1 MMKRVSLGLGIL
13 LTVVLIVTIFAGCAA
28 APKAEAPKQQNVSV
42 RVVMLADLTG
52 PYGVTT
58 GPQLDGVADFA
69 KWANA
74 TNYIPGITLDAKV
87 YDHGL
92 KMESAVA
99 LYKEGVTSTPAPV
112 LTNGGLWSTVAPTL
126 AGFAK
131 QNKIPIVDATSLREV
146 IVPPGWFFGFQPS
159 YEGQVGAYINWIADN
174 WKADSKIPWIK
185 KHYENRKPRL
195 ALVSWDISLGRAN
208 ESVEAKCYAATK
220 GVEWVGAEYVPMT
233 VGDCTPQLTR
243 LKDKVDFI
251 YVGMFGSAWQAVLKK
266 ADEMG
271 MRDQFID
278 VGPSYFSPPE
288 IAQFTPNLANNNGAC
303 AIFAAMFDEYPKVI
317 QEAQLKTKYPIEF
330 GAYAVGWYTGDL
342 YAEII
347 KQTAKRVGADKING
361 QAVYDMLCAGGI
373 NKFKPMISA
382 NTLTWSNNSSLVKM
396 DGGDSCEIRVI
407 QGYDPKTTA
416 AKDSY
421 KNFIRFPDIKIPS
434 LLPGGKDVPAGC
446 K

>member
-1 MMKRVSLGLGIL
+1 MKRVSLGLGIL

-74 TNYIPGITLDAKV
+74 TNYIPGITLDARV

-99 LYKEGVTSTPAPV
+99 LYKEAVTSTPTPV

-131 QNKIPIVDATSLREV
+131 QNKIPIIDATSLREV

-208 ESVEAKCYAATK
+208 ESVEAKCYAAAK

-243 LKDKVDFI
+243 
-251 YVGMFGSAWQAVLKK
+251 A
-266 ADEMG
+266 
-271 MRDQFID
+271 
-278 VGPSYFSPPE
+278 
-288 IAQFTPNLANNNGAC
+288 
-303 AIFAAMFDEYPKVI
+303 
-317 QEAQLKTKYPIEF
+317 
-330 GAYAVGWYTGDL
+330 
-342 YAEII
+342 
-347 KQTAKRVGADKING
+347 
-361 QAVYDMLCAGGI
+361 
-373 NKFKPMISA
+373 
-382 NTLTWSNNSSLVKM
+382 
-396 DGGDSCEIRVI
+396 
-407 QGYDPKTTA
+407 
-416 AKDSY
+416 
-421 KNFIRFPDIKIPS
+421 
-434 LLPGGKDVPAGC
+434 LP
-446 K
+446 